1 MDRTEKQKVAI
12 CFVVCLLIMV
22 GYWFF
27 FPGRNDVSDIRNGA
41 DAVRNGIESAE
52 EEQRDQAAALD
63 RATDAADRSQ
73 QAVRDSQ
80 ESAGRIEDIERS
92 DAEIIGECQ
101 SILTAIRSRGKTES
115 QSQN

>member
-27 FPGRNDVSDIRNGA
+27 FPGRNDVSDIGQRA
-41 DAVRNGIESAE
+41 DTTRKELESAR

-63 RATDAADRSQ
+63 RAADAADRGQ

-80 ESAGRIEDIERS
+80 ETADRIQDLECS
-92 DAEIIGECQ
+92 DSEIIRDCKSIIETVRARGE
-101 SILTAIRSRGKTES
+101 TES
-115 QSQN
+115 QS